1 MKWSDHDLKVLAEHY
16 PTGGSR
22 AVIPRLEVQ
31 RKTSAVGQMARKMGL
46 GMSIEYTRQEM
57 TPQVLRALKAEY
69 AKPGGPDLVGL
80 EKRLNRK
87 RAWLRWQAQRFG
99 LVRGRKAV
107 WSDEATAILENLE
120 GMGVQAMYKRLRI
133 AGYEFTISQIAT
145 KVNLMGLT
153 RVDESTMTA
162 NAVARMLDVDVH
174 AVMRWIRT
182 GALGAKRRKNYTG
195 GDGRA
200 WEITP
205 GAFREFVLNYT
216 SEIDL
221 RRVQPAYQS
230 LFIDLV
236 AGGNRAG
243 KVAA

>member
-22 AVIPRLEVQ
+22 AVIPRLEVK
-31 RKTSAVGQMARKMGL
+31 RKPPAVGQMARKMGL

-69 AKPGGPDLVGL
+69 AKPGGPDLVAL
-80 EKRLNRK
+80 EKRVGRK
-87 RAWLRWQAQRFG
+87 RGWLRWQAQRYG

-107 WSDEATAILENLE
+107 WTDEAESILAELE
-120 GMGVQAMYKRLRI
+120 GMGLNAMYKRLKI
-133 AGYEFTISQIAT
+133 AGYGYTRSQLAT
-145 KVNLMGLT
+145 KVQLMGLT
-153 RVDESTMTA
+153 RVNESVMTA
-162 NAVARMLDVDVH
+162 NAVARILDVDVH

-182 GALGAKRRKNYTG
+182 GALAAKRRKNMD
-195 GDGRA
+195 GDGQA

-205 GAFREFVLNYT
+205 GAFRDFVLNYT

-243 KVAA
+243 RVAA